1 MKKRYKFLYFD
12 FVKKKN
18 ENEYEFKQS
27 KEQIKKFKDD
37 YLINITSHIDLC
49 IPKESEDRVSYFA
62 KFAQLLGANT
72 KRFRSE
78 LSYAL
83 CSVFFEIYE
92 YDKTYHSAQNFIFDL
107 TGKKLTREI
116 ALKEFSNVDNLS
128 GNFSR
133 SESSIFHKK
142 NKQKV
147 EENKKEFLSMFPYK
161 SISYSMDSVINEAKE
176 LVKNK
181 AKK

>member
-1 MKKRYKFLYFD
+1 MKKRYGFLYFD
-12 FVKKKN
+12 LVKIKGKD
-18 ENEYEFKQS
+18 EYEFKQS
-27 KEQIKKFKDD
+27 KEQKKLFKLH
-37 YLINITSHIDLC
+37 YSVNIYSHIDNEV
-49 IPKESEDRVSYFA
+49 PKGSEDRVTYFA

-147 EENKKEFLSMFPYK
+147 EENKKEFLSVFPYK
-161 SISYSMDSVINEAKE
+161 SISYAMDLVIKEEKE

>member
-1 MKKRYKFLYFD
+1 
-12 FVKKKN
+12 V
-18 ENEYEFKQS
+18 
-27 KEQIKKFKDD
+27 QI
-37 YLINITSHIDLC
+37 L
-49 IPKESEDRVSYFA
+49 
-62 KFAQLLGANT
+62 

-142 NKQKV
+142 QEKSGRKQK
-147 EENKKEFLSMFPYK
+147 K
-161 SISYSMDSVINEAKE
+161 SF
-176 LVKNK
+176 
-181 AKK
+181 

>member
-49 IPKESEDRVSYFA
+49 IPKESEDRASYFA

-72 KRFRSE
+72 KK
-78 LSYAL
+78 
-83 CSVFFEIYE
+83 I
-92 YDKTYHSAQNFIFDL
+92 
-107 TGKKLTREI
+107 
-116 ALKEFSNVDNLS
+116 
-128 GNFSR
+128 
-133 SESSIFHKK
+133 
-142 NKQKV
+142 
-147 EENKKEFLSMFPYK
+147 
-161 SISYSMDSVINEAKE
+161 
-176 LVKNK
+176 
-181 AKK
+181 